1 MADDSA
7 SFLDQDIGVI
17 GDGGQDTGGIGD
29 GSASADDKDIAVIP
43 DWKEGSGAK
52 DLPISGGGSEKTDYS
67 GIISKAIS
75 AAGSIA
81 TSAVSAASKSAG
93 GSPSSGTTPKA
104 PLQPTIQLPVVAGG
118 NPQSLTAASSGVPT
132 AVLVFGGIVA
142 LGLVGGTVYLA
153 TRQPRRRSLAEGMRI

>member
-17 GDGGQDTGGIGD
+17 GDGDQDTSGIGD
-29 GSASADDKDIAVIP
+29 TSASADDKDIATIP

-52 DLPISGGGSEKTDYS
+52 DLPLSGGGSEKTDYS
-67 GIISKAIS
+67 GIISKAIT

-81 TSAVSAASKSAG
+81 TGAVSAAAKNAG
-93 GSPSSGTTPKA
+93 GSSPSSTTAKV
-104 PLQPTIQLPVVAGG
+104 PLQPTIQLPAS
-118 NPQSLTAASSGVPT
+118 PQSLTAASSGVPT